1 GQPADRP
8 RRNREDQRL
17 RHLVRGRVGPA
28 DRHRADLRHPG
39 LPRAGTGGRGVGDR
53 RGRPVLARH
62 RWLPVPHRGAPVHRR
77 PAGPGVCAPGPPA
90 AAAAGLGPGRPGGLI
105 LALTAKDP
113 AARPGSAAEVA
124 QHATALA
131 GQLGSAG
138 LPARRPAV
146 PAQVPPVPAQRSGP
160 TAPPGPVA
168 PPAAGPRWA
177 AARADD
183 QPTLHQPQPGR
194 AGPGRRSWALVAALA
209 TAALA
214 GAIFLASQAGP
225 MPTPPAVAGPSATHR
240 PSDPRVRLV
249 DVRRGALIG
258 QPVTAAAQL

>member
-1 GQPADRP
+1 M
-8 RRNREDQRL
+8 
-17 RHLVRGRVGPA
+17 
-28 DRHRADLRHPG
+28 
-39 LPRAGTGGRGVGDR
+39 
-53 RGRPVLARH
+53 
-62 RWLPVPHRGAPVHRR
+62 
-77 PAGPGVCAPGPPA
+77 
-90 AAAAGLGPGRPGGLI
+90 
-105 LALTAKDP
+105 
-113 AARPGSAAEVA
+113 
-124 QHATALA
+124 
-131 GQLGSAG
+131 
-138 LPARRPAV
+138 
-146 PAQVPPVPAQRSGP
+146 
-160 TAPPGPVA
+160 A

-258 QPVTAAAQL
+258 QPVTAASQLLRRHGLKVRVRWRLSAAVPPGTVLAVQPAGRRPAGSVITLIGAVPPPPPAPGDHGHGHGHGDGHGHGPGHGGDGGPGNGDGGQGNGDGNGGGDGGDGGDSQA